1 MKIYFGILFA
11 LLFALPFASAQKLYT
26 RQASLPC
33 IDKVFQITAHVTR
46 DSLGDFGVTEQDIR
60 NGIDTL
66 NKYFSP
72 ICISFNLCEINYID
86 NFQYNSPANENEWAE
101 MKVKYV
107 RENRINIFF
116 VAGLSWMP
124 YDCGLGDFEGLLTP
138 AERPAIMVFNGCLL
152 SGAKAL
158 PHHVGHFFG
167 LNDTN
172 LEEGAELVDGTNCT
186 TNGDLICDTPA
197 DPYVVGENI
206 SNYVDVQMGCRF
218 IYGGTDANGES
229 YLTDVGNIMSYY
241 PEECKCG
248 FSYEQYQL
256 MAENYRKADPKHW

>member
-1 MKIYFGILFA
+1 MTSCAFGTSTPIRSNSACGNASPPLSTNRNESSRAAVDGSSAKI
-11 LLFALPFASAQKLYT
+11 AS
-26 RQASLPC
+26 
-33 IDKVFQITAHVTR
+33 I
-46 DSLGDFGVTEQDIR
+46 
-60 NGIDTL
+60 
-66 NKYFSP
+66 
-72 ICISFNLCEINYID
+72 
-86 NFQYNSPANENEWAE
+86 
-101 MKVKYV
+101 
-107 RENRINIFF
+107 
-116 VAGLSWMP
+116 
-124 YDCGLGDFEGLLTP
+124 
-138 AERPAIMVFNGCLL
+138 
-152 SGAKAL
+152 
-158 PHHVGHFFG
+158 
-167 LNDTN
+167 
-172 LEEGAELVDGTNCT
+172 DGTNCT